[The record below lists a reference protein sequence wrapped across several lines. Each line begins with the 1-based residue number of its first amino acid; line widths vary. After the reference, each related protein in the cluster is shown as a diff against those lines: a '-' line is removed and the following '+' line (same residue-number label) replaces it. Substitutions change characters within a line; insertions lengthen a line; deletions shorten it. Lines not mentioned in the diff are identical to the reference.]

1 MQIKNTVRPN
11 TNTHTQIHTN
21 IGAGCGYNYKCSCG
35 HSTPP
40 TASTCPPTIDA
51 LKDDVLLK
59 PIIAPT
65 IAENITLMRL
75 SYTHFSRLDTLTDVS
90 KKAIKICYR
99 FRGTPQLQTNVFPWK
114 ELRKFYTYVPQQLT
128 IWVLLLHPSLSITL
142 PCHKVTYWLLVLNSI
157 HWFLYD
163 CR

>member
-1 MQIKNTVRPN
+1 MMVASFPRNRGRGPGRGRPSTPKTYTFFKYKYKYANTKYSKAQYKY
-11 TNTHTQIHTN
+11 THTN

-35 HSTPP
+35 HSTPS

-51 LKDDVLLK
+51 LKDDVFLK

-99 FRGTPQLQTNVFPWK
+99 FRGTPQLQTNVFP
-114 ELRKFYTYVPQQLT
+114 
-128 IWVLLLHPSLSITL
+128 
-142 PCHKVTYWLLVLNSI
+142 
-157 HWFLYD
+157 
-163 CR
+163 